1 MIAFVTGA
9 TGFVGSHVA
18 DELVKRGYTVR
29 CLTRPTSSLQWLE
42 GTPVERAI
50 GSLGDIASLTKAV
63 EGADIVV
70 HVAGLTAARNRE
82 EFFQGNQVATR
93 NLIEAARK
101 AAPNLK
107 RFLHVSSQAAV
118 GPSSS
123 LEQPVNEDT
132 QARPIT
138 AYGESKKASEDEVF
152 AAKDSF
158 PVTVVRPPAVFGQR
172 DTAIFSFFKTVGRM
186 GILPLMGFNTKYLS
200 LIHCYDLARGIVDAA
215 ESPNTVGKAYF
226 VASEELYTWEQIA
239 ECTRKAFGSSS
250 SAFKIRLPEPV
261 VMGVA
266 GVSEFFG
273 KFSSKPPVF
282 NYEKGKDFIQDYWT
296 CSVERAKQDFGYR
309 QQVSLQDGITQ
320 TVEWYIANKWL

>member
-18 DELVKRGYTVR
+18 DELVRRGYTVR

-42 GTPVERAI
+42 GTPVERSV
-50 GSLGDIASLTKAV
+50 GSLSDTASLIKAV

-82 EFFQGNQVATR
+82 EFFQGNHIATR
-93 NLIEAARK
+93 NLLEATRI

-118 GPSSS
+118 GPSHS

-132 QARPIT
+132 VPRPLT

-152 AAKDSF
+152 AAKEIF

-172 DTAIFSFFKTVGRM
+172 DTAIFSFFKTVGRV

-200 LIHCYDLARGIVDAA
+200 LIHCHDLARGIVDAA
-215 ESPNTVGKAYF
+215 ESQNTIGKAYF

-239 ECTRKAFGSSS
+239 ECTRNAFGSTR

-273 KFSSKPPVF
+273 RFSSKPPVF
-282 NYEKGKDFIQDYWT
+282 NYEKGKDFIQNYWT
-296 CSVERAKQDFGYR
+296 CSVERAMQDFGYR
-309 QQVSLQDGITQ
+309 QQISLQDGITQ

>member
-18 DELVKRGYTVR
+18 DELVRRGYTVR

-42 GTPVERAI
+42 GTPVERAV
-50 GSLGDIASLTKAV
+50 GSLTDPASLTKAV

-82 EFFQGNQVATR
+82 EFFQGNQLATR
-93 NLIEAARK
+93 NLLEATQK

-118 GPSSS
+118 GPSPS

-132 QARPIT
+132 VPRPLT
-138 AYGESKKASEDEVF
+138 AYGESKKAAEDEVF
-152 AAKDSF
+152 ARKDAF
-158 PVTVVRPPAVFGQR
+158 PVTIVRPPAVFGQR

-215 ESPNTVGKAYF
+215 ESANTVGKAYF

-239 ECTRKAFGSSS
+239 ECTRKAFGSTR

-266 GVSEFFG
+266 GVSEVFG

-296 CSVERAKQDFGYR
+296 CSVERAMQDFGYR